1 MNTTEKPAKTGS
13 GVHCAQGELED
24 LGRTVGKKLDEARS
38 GTADA
43 LESAASSVRSTG
55 RRGAET
61 IDALSRNAAGKL
73 DTSAAYVRSHD
84 VGGMLTNLRQ
94 VIRRHPTGFVLL
106 AAGIGFFAGSAVRRN
121 RTPGPP

>member
-1 MNTTEKPAKTGS
+1 MNTTEKATKTGAGLDS
-13 GVHCAQGELED
+13 AQEQLEN
-24 LGRTVGKKLDEARS
+24 LGRTVGEKLDEARS

-94 VIRRHPTGFVLL
+94 VIGKHPTGFVLL
-106 AAGIGFFAGSAVRRN
+106 AAGIGFLAGSAVRRN
-121 RTPGPP
+121 RTLQ

>member
-1 MNTTEKPAKTGS
+1 MNTTEKPAKTGA
-13 GVHCAQGELED
+13 GLHRAQQHLED
-24 LGRTVGKKLDEARS
+24 LGRTVGEKLDDARS

-61 IDALSRNAAGKL
+61 IDNLSRNAAGKL
-73 DTSAAYVRSHD
+73 DSSAAYVRSHD
-84 VGGMLTNLRQ
+84 AGGMLSNLRQ
-94 VIRRHPTGFVLL
+94 VMGRHPTGFLLL

-121 RTPGPP
+121 RTLQ

>member
-1 MNTTEKPAKTGS
+1 MNTTEKPAKTGA
-13 GVHCAQGELED
+13 GLYRAQEHLEA
-24 LGRTVGKKLDEARS
+24 LGRTVGEKLDEARS

-43 LESAASSVRSTG
+43 LTSAASSVRSTG

-61 IDALSRNAAGKL
+61 IDNLSRNAAGKL

-84 VGGMLTNLRQ
+84 VGSLLTHLRQ

-106 AAGIGFFAGSAVRRN
+106 AAGIGFLAGSTARRN
-121 RTPGPP
+121 KPLQ